1 MTDNTQP
8 GAGVGSTRTFT
19 IPETY
24 VGVLFDALDDA
35 QDYRQQGDCA
45 DCEAAPN
52 GQCEDH
58 ARDANRA
65 QAYDRLVKLLME
77 PTITPQV
84 MRSAAEINGR
94 LKALLAEEGAD
105 REAITAIQRRL
116 LVDVLG
122 WDGAAFDSL
131 AKEREQPATVTVD
144 LTIENTYE
152 LYPDQTTYRKGL
164 VIPVPPAEE
173 DDAYE
178 DWKYDHIHSQ
188 TGVGHEDGDSWYDVT
203 VTASS
208 RPDVLPVGTTFDFGY

>member
-1 MTDNTQP
+1 MDTPNPDR
-8 GAGVGSTRTFT
+8 VGSTRTFT

-35 QDYRQQGDCA
+35 QDYRQQGDCS

-65 QAYDRLVKLLME
+65 QAYDRLVQLLSDVTPPKPPAVAPLEIARFDPSQYSWVPFDESLLSDKDKEE
-77 PTITPQV
+77 PQTI
-84 MRSAAEINGR
+84 
-94 LKALLAEEGAD
+94 
-105 REAITAIQRRL
+105 
-116 LVDVLG
+116 
-122 WDGAAFDSL
+122 
-131 AKEREQPATVTVD
+131 TVD

-152 LYPDQTTYRKGL
+152 RYPDETTYRKGL
-164 VIPVPPAEE
+164 VIPVPPAKE

-178 DWKYDHIHSQ
+178 DWKYDHIHSE